1 MVSAES
7 SLVEHFVAA
16 MAALSEPEQAP
27 RLCIAVSG
35 GPDSMALLHLAHRA
49 FPGQVAAATVDHGL
63 RAASADEAAMVAD
76 WCASHAIPHATLNP
90 DTEPQGNIQAW
101 ARAARY
107 ALLEGWRATQG
118 LGLILTA
125 HHADDQLETMLMRLN
140 RGAGL
145 SGLAGVR
152 ARTGRIARPLLGI
165 GKAEL
170 LAYARAHRLPY
181 ADDPSNLDPRYD
193 RAALRAQL
201 AHAPW
206 LDAKAAGR
214 SAAALAEADVALRW
228 LVDNL
233 AARHIRP
240 DGAGHVLDA
249 TDFPREVQRRLLLRL
264 IACTNPDAPL
274 PRGEAVDRLLAH
286 AMAGEKASIG
296 ALILQGGVQWRIYP
310 APPRKSAQPNP
321 QSA

>member
-1 MVSAES
+1 MSEEAALEGR
-7 SLVEHFVAA
+7 FVAA
-16 MAALSEPEQAP
+16 MAALGRTSDTAH
-27 RLCIAVSG
+27 LCIAVSG

-49 FPGQVAAATVDHGL
+49 FPGHIAAATIDHGL

-76 WCASHAIPHATLNP
+76 WCAGQAIPHVTLHP
-90 DTEPQGNIQAW
+90 ETKPQGNIQAW

-107 ALLEGWRATQG
+107 ALLEDWRAAQG
-118 LGLILTA
+118 LDLILTA

-170 LAYARAHRLPY
+170 LAYVQAHGLPY
-181 ADDPSNLDPRYD
+181 VDDPSNLDPRFD

-201 AHAPW
+201 ADAPW

-214 SAAALAEADVALRW
+214 SAAALAEAEAALRW
-228 LVDNL
+228 LVDDL
-233 AARHIRP
+233 VSRHIHV
-240 DGAGHVLDA
+240 DGAGYRLDA
-249 TDFPREVQRRLLLRL
+249 IAFPREVQRRLLLRL
-264 IACTNPDAPL
+264 IESVDPKAPL

-296 ALILQGGVQWRIYP
+296 ALILHGGAQWRLYP
-310 APPRKSAQPNP
+310 APPRKGG
-321 QSA
+321 